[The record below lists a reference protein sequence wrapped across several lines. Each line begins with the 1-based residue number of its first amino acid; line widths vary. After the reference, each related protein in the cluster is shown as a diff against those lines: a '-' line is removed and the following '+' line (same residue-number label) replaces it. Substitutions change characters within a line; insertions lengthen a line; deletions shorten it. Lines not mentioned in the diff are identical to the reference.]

1 MGHVQSI
8 VIIIQV
14 DGEIKLFLKLYLANY
29 KKSDKR
35 QKNVF
40 IALKIRISIA
50 KNMVDQMIFIM

>member
-50 KNMVDQMIFIM
+50 KNMVYQMIFIM

>member
-50 KNMVDQMIFIM
+50 KKYG